1 MRAQL
6 LLGSAVAVVL
16 LGSARAGEVIKKQD
30 VPGRI
35 RLLKLAGDP
44 KVRAKAAEELGRR
57 GEVKAPDVIEAHEPL
72 RNALA
77 KDRTAE
83 VRTAAA
89 VALGRI
95 AAEPKENVPALM
107 EALKDK
113 SDAVKMAAARAL
125 GQFGVEARPAVE
137 ALRELA
143 KVTQKGKNKKLAQVA
158 MQAVKMINVKK

>member
-1 MRAQL
+1 MRVQIV
-6 LLGSAVAVVL
+6 LGAVAAVL
-16 LGSARAGEVIKKQD
+16 LPGAVPAGEVIKKQD

-35 RLLKLAGDP
+35 KLLEVSGDP
-44 KVRAKAAEELGRR
+44 KVRAKAAADLGRR
-57 GEVKAPDVIEAHEPL
+57 GELRASDVADAQKPL
-72 RNALA
+72 RNALL

-83 VRTAAA
+83 VRSAAA

-113 SDAVKMAAARAL
+113 SDVVKMAAARAL
-125 GQFGVEARPAVE
+125 GQFGAEARPAVE

-143 KVTQKGKNKKLAQVA
+143 QGGKNKKL
-158 MQAVKMINVKK
+158 MQSARQAIKMINAAKK

>member
-1 MRAQL
+1 MRVQIVLGVAAAVL
-6 LLGSAVAVVL
+6 LLGT
-16 LGSARAGEVIKKQD
+16 ARAGEVIKKQD

-35 RLLKLAGDP
+35 KLLKVSGDP

-57 GEVKAPDVIEAHEPL
+57 GEVRAPDVADAQEPL
-72 RNALA
+72 RYALA

-83 VRTAAA
+83 VRSAAA

-113 SDAVKMAAARAL
+113 ADAVKMAAAGAL

-143 KVTQKGKNKKLAQVA
+143 QNNKNKKLAKSA
-158 MQAVKMINVKK
+158 RQALNMINAKKK